1 MGEGAPRD
9 RETTVR
15 APHVCVVCV
24 WCVCVRARS
33 FSSCT
38 RRGGWSTDWGR
49 GECRGLSDAEIAKLD
64 AEALQPKEK
73 KKWKFLQK
81 YYHKGAFYQDDELV
95 KETGTHL
102 RLLTSVR
109 SRSCLVAFDNN

>member
-1 MGEGAPRD
+1 
-9 RETTVR
+9 V
-15 APHVCVVCV
+15 
-24 WCVCVRARS
+24 
-33 FSSCT
+33 
-38 RRGGWSTDWGR
+38 GGPLTGR

-95 KETGTHL
+95 KETGN
-102 RLLTSVR
+102 SPPSFA
-109 SRSCLVAFDNN
+109 SRSWPRSVITNYNNN